1 MTKGTAW
8 GEKVHRGHL
17 YGIRQIDAGN
27 KTDWFLVPKD
37 EENQYQVHHAEPP
50 KKSPVPDIYLPPI
63 WKMILQKKLTDSDQ
77 TSQNLYQW
85 PFKVK
90 SK

>member
-37 EENQYQVHHAEPP
+37 EENQYVLNIAPYLNMIINKFGPSHLLPGP
-50 KKSPVPDIYLPPI
+50 SYDPGVGNFLSSKGYLNIYKI
-63 WKMILQKKLTDSDQ
+63 IC
-77 TSQNLYQW
+77 
-85 PFKVK
+85 
-90 SK
+90 